1 MSEYDS
7 YLGRD
12 SDPGGRTSPFGVPP
26 PSVRLMGDVAECQWV
41 EERVRPW
48 GKRQHGWRTVG
59 EHHARGLGGL
69 RTGAPPRRVP
79 G

>member
-41 EERVRPW
+41 EERVRP
-48 GKRQHGWRTVG
+48 
-59 EHHARGLGGL
+59 
-69 RTGAPPRRVP
+69 
-79 G
+79 